1 MLTNIALERAEIDT
15 SALTAFIEEAHERGS
30 VRASELEA
38 LHVEHDLDDEVVE
51 ALRATLLEADV
62 EIEADLAKPEPELDL
77 TPSAGGSTESL
88 QLFLNG
94 IGQYPLLTA
103 SEEVTLAKRVER
115 GDLSAKERM
124 VNSNLRL
131 VVSIAKR
138 YRGHDL
144 PLLDLIQEGVI
155 GLNRAVEKFDWRKG
169 YKFSTY
175 ATWWIRQACQRAV
188 ANQAVTIRVPVHV
201 VERRQKLRRARQQ
214 FETTHG
220 RTPTIEEL
228 AVVTQ
233 LQVNHVQEAL
243 DVVEASVSLNQ
254 TIGDGD
260 GELGDLHADRT
271 AEDPLDVVEVSH
283 EQDRVRDALS
293 SLPER
298 ERRVIEL
305 RFGFVE
311 GTDGASLDQIGREL
325 GLTRE
330 RIRQLEAT
338 ALDHL
343 EQLLETQPLPR
354 RGDLA
359 GAA

>member
-1 MLTNIALERAEIDT
+1 MLTNIALNGDD
-15 SALTAFIEEAHERGS
+15 LNLDVLNAFVEEARERGT
-30 VRASELEA
+30 VKTTELEA
-38 LHVEHDLDDEVVE
+38 LHLEHDLDEDAGD
-51 ALRATLLEADV
+51 ALRAALIEADV
-62 EIEADLAKPEPELDL
+62 EIEADELELDL
-77 TPSAGGSTESL
+77 TPSPHGTTESL

-103 SEEVTLAKRVER
+103 AEEVALAKRVER
-115 GDLSAKERM
+115 GDLAAKERM

-175 ATWWIRQACQRAV
+175 ATWWIRQACQRGV
-188 ANQAVTIRVPVHV
+188 ANQGVTIRVPVHV
-201 VERRQKLRRARQQ
+201 VERRHKLRRARQQ
-214 FETTHG
+214 FETAHG
-220 RTPTIEEL
+220 RPPTPEEL
-228 AVVTQ
+228 AKVTELQ
-233 LQVNHVQEAL
+233 LRHVEEAL
-243 DVVEASVSLNQ
+243 TAVEASVSLNQ
-254 TIGDGD
+254 AIGDGD
-260 GELGDLHADRT
+260 GELADLHADRT
-271 AEDPLDVVEVSH
+271 AENPLDVVEVAH
-283 EQDRVRDALS
+283 EHDRVRAALTL
-293 SLPER
+293 LPER

-305 RFGFVE
+305 RFGFGE
-311 GTDGASLDQIGREL
+311 GLDGASLDQIGREL

-330 RIRQLEAT
+330 RIRQLEAS

-343 EQLLETQPLPR
+343 QQLLDARPLGR
-354 RGDLA
+354 RELA

>member
-1 MLTNIALERAEIDT
+1 MLTNLALHGDDLNLD
-15 SALTAFIEEAHERGS
+15 ALHAFLEEARERGT
-30 VRASELEA
+30 VKTAELEA
-38 LHVEHDLDDEVVE
+38 FHLEHDLDEEAGD
-51 ALRATLLEADV
+51 ALRAALSEADV
-62 EIEADLAKPEPELDL
+62 EIEADEELELDL
-77 TPSAGGSTESL
+77 TPSQHGTTESL

-103 SEEVTLAKRVER
+103 AEEVALAKRVER
-115 GDLSAKERM
+115 GDLAAKERM

-138 YRGHDL
+138 YRAHDL

-155 GLNRAVEKFDWRKG
+155 GLNRAVEKFDYRKG
-169 YKFSTY
+169 FKFSTY

-201 VERRQKLRRARQQ
+201 VERRHKLRRARQQ
-214 FETTHG
+214 FETAHG
-220 RTPTIEEL
+220 RPPTTEEL
-228 AVVTQ
+228 ATVTELQ
-233 LQVNHVQEAL
+233 LRHVEEAL
-243 DVVEASVSLNQ
+243 DAVEASVSLNQ
-254 TIGDGD
+254 TIGEGD
-260 GELGDLHADRT
+260 GELADLHADRT

-283 EQDRVRDALS
+283 EQARVRAAIAM
-293 SLPER
+293 LPER

-305 RFGFVE
+305 RFGFGE
-311 GTDGASLDQIGREL
+311 GADGASLDQIGREL

-330 RIRQLEAT
+330 RIRQLEAS

-343 EQLLETQPLPR
+343 ERLLDSKPLGKR
-354 RGDLA
+354 ELA